1 MDFPLAT
8 IDQLP
13 AHLRALRKAR
23 GLTQTALG
31 HRLGVKQ
38 ARIADIERDP
48 GSVSV
53 AQMHKLLAALGT
65 QVVLRA
71 EPEPG
76 VAPASGPVQ
85 GSW

>member
-23 GLTQTALG
+23 GLTQTELG

-38 ARIADIERDP
+38 TRIADIERDP

-53 AQMHKLLAALGT
+53 AQMHKLLAALDT

-71 EPEPG
+71 ADGRDPP
-76 VAPASGPVQ
+76 PATGPAQ
-85 GSW
+85 GTW

>member
-23 GLTQTALG
+23 GLTQTELG

-38 ARIADIERDP
+38 TRIADIERDP

-53 AQMHKLLAALGT
+53 AQMHKLLAALDT

-71 EPEPG
+71 TDGRE
-76 VAPASGPVQ
+76 VAPAGGALR